1 MLSITERHA
10 FYRDPLGFAQARI
23 DVQAFSEAM
32 MPALAIEIVCCSIT
46 CISRLVCMTNRFYL
60 GE

>member
-1 MLSITERHA
+1 MLSITERRA
-10 FYRDPLGFAQARI
+10 FYRDPLGFAQART
-23 DVQAFSEAM
+23 DVRAFSETM
-32 MPALAIEIVCCSIT
+32 MPALATETVCCSIT